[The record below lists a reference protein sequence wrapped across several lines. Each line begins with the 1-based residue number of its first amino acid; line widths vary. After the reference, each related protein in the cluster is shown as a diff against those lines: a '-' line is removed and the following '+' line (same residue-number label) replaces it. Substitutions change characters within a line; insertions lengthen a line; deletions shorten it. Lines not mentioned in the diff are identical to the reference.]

1 MLRSMTG
8 YGRGEALAGGRKF
21 TVEIRSVNH
30 RFCEI
35 NVRVPR
41 FLLALEDGIRRLV
54 AAHIAR
60 GRVDVY
66 LTVEE
71 GKGNLSAVKVDK
83 ALVLA
88 YYKALEEVKS
98 VLGLPDAITLEHL
111 LGLPHLFVTEPSPE
125 EVAAWWPAV
134 EESLKAALAAL
145 TAAREAEGQA
155 LRRDLVARLARLED
169 IVAGIARRAPEVPA
183 AYRRR
188 LAERVAELGE
198 GMADPVRLAQEVAF
212 LAERADIT
220 EELVRLK
227 SHLAHVKDCLNGDGS
242 PVGRRLDFLAQ
253 EMFREINTTGAKA
266 QDETIARLVVDFK
279 TELEKVRE
287 QMQNIE

>member
-1 MLRSMTG
+1 MTG
-8 YGRGEALAGGRKF
+8 YGRGEALACGRKF

-41 FLLALEDGIRRLV
+41 SLLALEDGIRRLV

-71 GKGNLSAVKVDK
+71 GEGSLSAVKVDK
-83 ALVLA
+83 PLVLA

-98 VLGLPDAITLEHL
+98 VLGLPDAIKLEHL
-111 LGLPHLFVTEPSPE
+111 LSLPHLFATEPSPE
-125 EVAAWWPAV
+125 ELAAWWPAV
-134 EESLKAALAAL
+134 EEALKAALAAL
-145 TAAREAEGQA
+145 TAAREAEGKA
-155 LRRDLVARLARLED
+155 LGRDVAARLVRLEE
-169 IVAGIARRAPEVPA
+169 IVAGIARRAPEVPVFF
-183 AYRRR
+183 RRR

-227 SHLAHVKDCLNGDGS
+227 SHLAHAKDCLNNDGG

-253 EMFREINTTGAKA
+253 EMFREINTAGAKA

-279 TELEKVRE
+279 TELEKIRE
-287 QMQNIE
+287 QIQNIE